1 MPRYLLILWTLPQG
15 RRQRGE
21 VKNRSPLD
29 FLKQDEKTMTE
40 ENQQGKHKSSTLFR
54 GLAVIVMLVVTALF
68 VTMLVTGD
76 KYDFAF
82 ALTVMFWSPVVLVS
96 LVILIFNIVLLCKP
110 QIRDTFNLVIVLL
123 GLLNILLLVGVCIHD
138 NYLSKQVDSEHLV
151 SHYQT
156 HEAEIWDLAEY
167 TRAAMDS
174 GAWMRL
180 EFDGKKIE
188 MFHTQPV
195 GDTVSN
201 NWREYGGPSLPAS
214 IGSRIGVTPDEIEH
228 IREKMKTAGCI
239 SIELTNYGTATSANH
254 YGEKRHEF
262 DHIII
267 GRKRFAMSA
276 YYYVLFRQPM
286 TDSTWNYL
294 LEDDCTRIPI
304 CDTMALEYGSP
315 AFGDICYPRKN
326 EILKQLNLKKR

>member
-1 MPRYLLILWTLPQG
+1 M
-15 RRQRGE
+15 
-21 VKNRSPLD
+21 
-29 FLKQDEKTMTE
+29 
-40 ENQQGKHKSSTLFR
+40 
-54 GLAVIVMLVVTALF
+54 A
-68 VTMLVTGD
+68 
-76 KYDFAF
+76 
-82 ALTVMFWSPVVLVS
+82 
-96 LVILIFNIVLLCKP
+96 IVLM
-110 QIRDTFNLVIVLL
+110 

-138 NYLSKQVDSEHLV
+138 KYLFKQVDSEQLV

-201 NWREYGGPSLPAS
+201 NWREEGSPSLPAS
-214 IGSRIGVTPDEIEH
+214 IGNRIGVTPDEIEH

-239 SIELTNYGTATSANH
+239 SIELTNYGTATSVNH
-254 YGEKRHEF
+254 HGEKRHEF

-267 GRKRFAMSA
+267 GRKRHSMSA

-286 TDSTWNYL
+286 TDSIWNYL

-326 EILKQLNLKKR
+326 EILKRLNLKKR